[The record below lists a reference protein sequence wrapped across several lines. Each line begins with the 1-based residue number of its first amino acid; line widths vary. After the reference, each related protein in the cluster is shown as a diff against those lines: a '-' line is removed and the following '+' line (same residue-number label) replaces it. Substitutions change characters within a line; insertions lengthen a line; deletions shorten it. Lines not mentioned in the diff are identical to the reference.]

1 VREQFVRDARGR
13 EQRLDRVSHT
23 GTSADDVIRFAG
35 DTLCVAGLASC
46 TEDLSLPYNRD
57 LVTGFT
63 ANS

>member
-1 VREQFVRDARGR
+1 
-13 EQRLDRVSHT
+13 
-23 GTSADDVIRFAG
+23 VIRFAG
-35 DTLCVAGLASC
+35 DTLCVAGLVSC